1 VTTPPPSPV
10 AERVLEVLRARDGT
24 ATEVRL
30 HDGRT
35 CTVFNVAWGQDFED
49 PEYHITSNISPDI
62 DGASMDFFFT
72 NHVVALVDPATGTI
86 LYDRD
91 AH

>member
-1 VTTPPPSPV
+1 
-10 AERVLEVLRARDGT
+10 
-24 ATEVRL
+24 
-30 HDGRT
+30 
-35 CTVFNVAWGQDFED
+35 VFNVAWGQDFED